1 MKREEILAFC
11 ASNPEVLAYVL
22 SLESQ
27 IKELTERLQAL
38 EARLNQNSRNSS
50 RPPSTDFFVKEKPN
64 PKSLRKN
71 SGRKPGGQE
80 GHQGATLEMTN
91 NPDSIIEHSPS
102 CCEECGH
109 TLENVEVESYERRQV
124 FICIRLRILL
134 TQN

>member
-50 RPPSTDFFVKEKPN
+50 RPPSTISLSKRNLTPRVSAKRMVENLEVKKVI
-64 PKSLRKN
+64 K
-71 SGRKPGGQE
+71 GQ
-80 GHQGATLEMTN
+80 
-91 NPDSIIEHSPS
+91 
-102 CCEECGH
+102 
-109 TLENVEVESYERRQV
+109 
-124 FICIRLRILL
+124 LL
-134 TQN
+134 K

>member
-1 MKREEILAFC
+1 MKREEILAFF

-64 PKSLRKN
+64 PNILMSVKSKFK
-71 SGRKPGGQE
+71 S
-80 GHQGATLEMTN
+80 
-91 NPDSIIEHSPS
+91 
-102 CCEECGH
+102 
-109 TLENVEVESYERRQV
+109 
-124 FICIRLRILL
+124 
-134 TQN
+134 